1 MDNGCETHGR
11 PCRKIRLL
19 REQRIPETLFYPV
32 TVPEIKDTIKMNKLL
47 KKLHRHGL
55 ILSAFLLVAGCVTQK
70 KKEDVS
76 ALGKAYHNMTARYNG
91 YYNATVLLNES
102 ILNLESQYQEN
113 YKNILPVYKYVEA
126 DNPKAVAEPM
136 DNAIKKVSV
145 VVNLHRVSHW
155 ADDCYL
161 LMGQAQYLKQDYESA
176 EETLEFMLAEYNPRE
191 MAKRE
196 AKSKIAKASK
206 KAIKK
211 GETPK
216 SESGE
221 PVKLTK
227 KQKEK
232 LAKQKRKV
240 REKERKQKIKEAKKN
255 RKKKGKQPPRSK
267 AGTEGKTLDK
277 STPKDTPKE
286 EPAGPQGPPAPGSI
300 SLGNLDAEVVES
312 NPEKYFLKHRPAYQL
327 GVLWLA
333 RTYIE
338 RENYSNAERLLT
350 QLERSPATFDDVR
363 RDAAVAKACFYL
375 KQKKY
380 DQAVEPLETAITLVK
395 DRPFKAR
402 LAFILGQIHQQAK
415 RNGPAVAAFEQV
427 IKNNPPFEM
436 DFTARLNLA
445 KSGAGE
451 PVRNLDRMLKEE
463 KNAEYKDQIYFALAQ
478 IALEKGERKEA
489 IQNLERSLLNSSR
502 NTIQKTESYLLLADL
517 YFEDLHFVNAK
528 LYYDSTLQ
536 VMNNL
541 DERYKRVSA
550 MAANLQ
556 DIAQNIN
563 MIALQDSLLR
573 ISRMTSEEQRELAA
587 KIFKQREEERLKKL
601 RDQASTGTDPTAPK
615 GFQPPDAKDKSKF
628 WAYDDK
634 EVKRGEREFE
644 RKWGSRELSDN
655 WRRSTQQSI
664 AAESDESTPDGTRKT
679 ELTEEEIRE
688 IFKDVP
694 DTPEKV
700 AAADRQI
707 ESALFALGSLFRDR
721 IQNYPKSI
729 EALQELL
736 RRYPESQYQLDALYY
751 LYLSYKDLG
760 DEANAQLYF
769 DKIVNGFPNSDYARI
784 LQDPDYLQRVL
795 AKENSLT
802 SYYDQTY
809 AAFEQNRYQEAY
821 DRISKVAEKF
831 GSTNKL
837 QPRFALLSAMCVGN
851 LQGKEPYVEALKDVI
866 AKYPEAPEAAR
877 SREILRLLGESGSS
891 GPGQQRNLPKSE
903 GQVGNYVVADDQL
916 HYVVVVF
923 LNDVSLNDAKIVVSD
938 YNAKY
943 HNPQKLRMNNI
954 FLGEGDSK
962 YPLIAIRRFKDKAE
976 AMDYYR
982 TVQKNQK
989 DFLDKGKYQYEVMP
1003 ISQDNYRELLR
1014 AKNLTEYKTF
1024 FELNYLN

>member
-1 MDNGCETHGR
+1 MLN
-11 PCRKIRLL
+11 
-19 REQRIPETLFYPV
+19 QFYPV
-32 TVPEIKDTIKMNKLL
+32 PGIKGTIKMNKMLN
-47 KKLHRHGL
+47 KLCSYGL
-55 ILSAFLLVAGCVTQK
+55 ILSAFLVVAGCVTQK

-76 ALGKAYHNMTARYNG
+76 KLGKAYHNMTARYNG

-136 DNAIKKVSV
+136 DNAIKKVSA

-196 AKSKIAKASK
+196 TKSKIAKASK

-216 SESGE
+216 TEDGE
-221 PVKLTK
+221 PIKLTK

-232 LAKQKRKV
+232 LAKQKRKT
-240 REKERKQKIKEAKKN
+240 REKERKQKLKEAKKN
-255 RKKKGKQPPRSK
+255 RKKKGKQPPKSK
-267 AGTEGKTLDK
+267 TETETEGKTVDK
-277 STPKDTPKE
+277 STPKDKQKE
-286 EPAGPQGPPAPGSI
+286 EPASPQGPPAPGSI

-312 NPEKYFLKHRPAYQL
+312 NPEKYFLKHRPAYQI

-350 QLERSPATFDDVR
+350 QLERSPSTFDDVR

-380 DQAVEPLETAITLVK
+380 DQAVEPLETAISLVK

-415 RNGPAVAAFEQV
+415 RNQPAAAAFEKV

-436 DFTARLNLA
+436 EFTARLNLA

-451 PVRNLDRMLKEE
+451 SIRNLERMLKEE

-478 IALEKGERKEA
+478 IALENGNRKEA
-489 IQNLERSLLNSSR
+489 IKNLELSLLNSSR
-502 NTIQKTESYLLLADL
+502 NTTQKTESYLLLADL
-517 YFEDLHFVNAK
+517 YFEDQNFVSAK

-536 VMNNL
+536 VMNNV
-541 DERYKRVSA
+541 DERHKRVSA

-563 MIALQDSLLR
+563 TIALQDSLLR
-573 ISRMTSEEQRELAA
+573 ISRMTSEEQKELAA
-587 KIFKQREEERLKKL
+587 RIFKQREEERLKKL
-601 RDQASTGTDPTAPK
+601 REQASAGTDPTAPK
-615 GFQPPDAKDKSKF
+615 GFQPPDAKDRSKF
-628 WAYDDK
+628 WAYDEK
-634 EVKRGEREFE
+634 EVKRGERDFE

-664 AAESDESTPDGTRKT
+664 AAETDESRADGGRKT
-679 ELTEEEIRE
+679 VLTEEEIRE

-700 AAADRQI
+700 AAADRLI

-721 IQNYPKSI
+721 IQNYPKSV
-729 EALQELL
+729 ESLQELL

-769 DKIVNGFPNSDYARI
+769 DKIVNGFPNSNYARI
-784 LQDPDYLQRVL
+784 LQDPDYIQRVL

-802 SYYDQTY
+802 NYYDETY
-809 AAFEQNRYQEAY
+809 AAFEQNRYQEAF
-821 DRISKVAEKF
+821 DRISKVPEKF

-866 AKYPEAPEAAR
+866 AKYPDAPEAAR
-877 SREILRLLGESGSS
+877 AREIMRLLGEAGSS

-903 GQVGNYVVADDQL
+903 GQVGNYVVANEQL

-923 LNDVSLNDAKIVVSD
+923 MNDISLNDAKVIVSD
-938 YNAKY
+938 YNSKY
-943 HNPQKLRMNNI
+943 HNLQKLRMNNI

-962 YPLIAIRRFKDKAE
+962 YPLIAIRRFKDAAE

-982 TVQKNQK
+982 TIQKNQK
-989 DFLDKGKYQYEVMP
+989 DFLDKNKYQYEVMP

-1014 AKNLTEYKTF
+1014 AKDLAEYKTF
-1024 FELNYLN
+1024 FELNYLK